1 MDLSFVNNIGSFTLI
16 VTTLP
21 FVIIAI
27 VFFYIA
33 LRGRRA
39 SSITK
44 GWPTTTGRVLRSEV
58 ELRRSHSSEGGYSS
72 SYYPAVL
79 YEYQVMGQR
88 YQSSTLSP
96 GMEYGLGFQGR
107 VQARVAKYPAGSTV
121 MVYYNPDNPAQ
132 AVLEH
137 SATGNR
143 IMGWVAVLILVI
155 LACTLVMMFGAFGFA
170 GQFANQI
177 FGQFMPK

>member
-1 MDLSFVNNIGSFTLI
+1 MDFSFMDNMGTFTI
-16 VTTLP
+16 IITTLP
-21 FVIIAI
+21 FLILAL

-44 GWPTTTGRVLRSEV
+44 RWPTTTGRVLHSQV
-58 ELRRSHSSEGGYSS
+58 EYRRSHRSG

-88 YQSSTLSP
+88 YQSTTLSP
-96 GMEYGLGFQGR
+96 GLEYGLSFRGR
-107 VQARVAKYPAGSTV
+107 VQARVDKYPAGSMVT
-121 MVYYNPDNPAQ
+121 VYYNPDNPAQ

-143 IMGWVAVLILVI
+143 IMGWIAVLILVT
-155 LACTLVMMFGAFGFA
+155 LACTLVMTLGAFGFA
-170 GQFANQI
+170 GQFVNQM
-177 FGQFMPK
+177 FGQFIK

>member
-1 MDLSFVNNIGSFTLI
+1 MDFLNSIGSTTIIL
-16 VTTLP
+16 TTLP
-21 FVIIAI
+21 FVILAL

-44 GWPTTTGRVLRSEV
+44 TWPTTSGRVLRSEV

-72 SYYPAVL
+72 SYYPVVL
-79 YEYQVMGQR
+79 YEYEVMGQR
-88 YQSSTLSP
+88 YQSTTLSP
-96 GMEYGLGFQGR
+96 GLEYGLGFQGR
-107 VQARVAKYPAGSTV
+107 VQARVAKYPVGSTV
-121 MVYYNPDNPAQ
+121 LVYYNPQNPAQ

-143 IMGWVAVLILVI
+143 IMGYVAVLVLVI
-155 LACTLVMMFGAFGFA
+155 LACTLVMTLGAFGFA
-170 GQFANQI
+170 GQFINQMLGN
-177 FGQFMPK
+177 FGR

>member
-1 MDLSFVNNIGSFTLI
+1 MDFSFMDNIGSFTLI
-16 VTTLP
+16 VTTVP
-21 FVIIAI
+21 FIIIAI
-27 VFFYIA
+27 IFFYIA

-44 GWPTTTGRVLRSEV
+44 GWPTTSGRVLHSQV
-58 ELRRSHSSEGGYSS
+58 EYRLSSGRGGG
-72 SYYPAVL
+72 SYYPVVL
-79 YEYQVMGQR
+79 YEYQLIGQR

-107 VQARVAKYPAGSTV
+107 VQARVDKYPAGSTV

-143 IMGWVAVLILVI
+143 IMGWAAVLILVI
-155 LACTLVMMFGAFGFA
+155 LACTLATMFGAFGFA
-170 GQFANQI
+170 GQFVNQI
-177 FGQFMPK
+177 VGQFVK

>member
-1 MDLSFVNNIGSFTLI
+1 MDFMNNLGPFTIL

-21 FVIIAI
+21 FVIIAVI
-27 VFFYIA
+27 FFYIA

-39 SSITK
+39 SGITK
-44 GWPTTTGRVLRSEV
+44 TWPTTMGRVLRSEV
-58 ELRRSHSSEGGYSS
+58 ELRRSRSGSSGYSS
-72 SYYPAVL
+72 SYYPVVL
-79 YEYQVMGQR
+79 YEYQVMGQT
-88 YQSSTLSP
+88 YQSQTLSP

-107 VQARVAKYPAGSTV
+107 VQARVAKYPVGGMV
-121 MVYYNPDNPAQ
+121 QVYYNPENPAQ

-155 LACTLVMMFGAFGFA
+155 LACTLVTMLGAFGFA

-177 FGQFMPK
+177 FGQFMK

>member
-1 MDLSFVNNIGSFTLI
+1 MDIMNNLGPFTIL

-27 VFFYIA
+27 IFFYIA

-39 SSITK
+39 SSVTK
-44 GWPTTTGRVLRSEV
+44 TWPTTTGRILRSEV
-58 ELRRSHSSEGGYSS
+58 ELRRSHSSDGGYSS
-72 SYYPAVL
+72 SYYPVVL
-79 YEYQVMGQR
+79 YEYQVMGQT

-96 GMEYGLGFQGR
+96 GLEYGLGFQGR
-107 VQARVAKYPAGSTV
+107 VQARVAKYPVGSMV
-121 MVYYNPDNPAQ
+121 QVYYNPENPAQ

-143 IMGWVAVLILVI
+143 ILGWVGVFVLVI
-155 LACTLVMMFGAFGFA
+155 LACTVVMMLGAFAFA
-170 GQFANQI
+170 GQFANQMLV
-177 FGQFMPK
+177 QFMK